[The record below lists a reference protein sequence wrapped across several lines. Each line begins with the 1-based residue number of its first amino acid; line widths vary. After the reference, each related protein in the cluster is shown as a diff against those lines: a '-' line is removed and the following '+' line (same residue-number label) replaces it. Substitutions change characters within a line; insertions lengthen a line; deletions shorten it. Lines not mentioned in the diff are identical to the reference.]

1 MENTFWFGK
10 QKHRGGNFYNMQKPR
25 TLFYHYVEQRSGQI
39 KSQVYKDSLNIN
51 ILYVELLLLLF
62 KYTTTKNT
70 IATV

>member
-1 MENTFWFGK
+1 
-10 QKHRGGNFYNMQKPR
+10 MQKPR

-70 IATV
+70 TATV